1 METIGDRVKYIRKKI
16 LNNKSQKEFGNLIGL
31 RPNSIS
37 CIETGTSNLTEQTAN
52 AICREFNI
60 NKEWLLTG
68 EGNPENIPEDET
80 AAVVSDLLEEDNPF
94 YDLIIRIMKTYKKL
108 DDKSQTAL
116 KNMSQELLNNLK
128 KGD

>member
-1 METIGDRVKYIRKKI
+1 MKDRIKKI
-16 LNNKSQKEFGNLIGL
+16 RADRKLSMEKFGERIGITRSSVCKLENGENNPSEQTIKLICKEFG
-31 RPNSIS
+31 
-37 CIETGTSNLTEQTAN
+37 
-52 AICREFNI
+52 I

-68 EGNPENIPEDET
+68 TGDPEDIPEDET

-94 YDLIIRIMKTYKKL
+94 YDLIIGIMKIYKKL

-116 KNMSQELLNNLK
+116 KNLSQELLDNLK

>member
-1 METIGDRVKYIRKKI
+1 MKNRIKKIRKTANMTQQKFADRLGLKRQTI
-16 LNNKSQKEFGNLIGL
+16 ATYETGRVEPSDSTLLLICKEFNV
-31 RPNSIS
+31 
-37 CIETGTSNLTEQTAN
+37 
-52 AICREFNI
+52 

-68 EGNPENIPEDET
+68 TGDMYDIPEDET

-94 YDLIIRIMKTYKKL
+94 YDLIVGIMKTYKKL

-116 KNMSQELLNNLK
+116 KNLSQELLDNLK